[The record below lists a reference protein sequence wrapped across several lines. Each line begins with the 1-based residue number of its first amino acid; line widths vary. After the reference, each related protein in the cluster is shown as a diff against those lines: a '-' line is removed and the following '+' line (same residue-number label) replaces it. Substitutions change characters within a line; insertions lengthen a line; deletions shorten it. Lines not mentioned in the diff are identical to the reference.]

1 MSLGRDVTAR
11 TRGALAG
18 LRAASG
24 GGVRPFWR
32 AADEDDP
39 ILPPLGPAL
48 APVLAPGE
56 AVALPPM
63 DETPNS
69 PETDAPTRVPH
80 IGHALL
86 FVAITGLLLLLA
98 QAVLLGMSHPAL
110 GRGAAAAAATSTEA
124 VLQPKRVIAV
134 EAFTYLGTILAAAGL
149 FPLLW
154 KRPFGMGIE
163 WNSSAAVRNLYRL
176 IPLGVVVSFV
186 VQGLS
191 AFLPTPKSI
200 PMDDF
205 FRTQSDVWLI
215 TVFGTLAAPA
225 FEEILFRGFLFPAFA
240 IAYDWLSL
248 PRTETARE
256 SWRSSNALT
265 GGALLFSA
273 VFSSILF
280 ALLHGKQ
287 IAFTWPVL
295 FLLFLVSLLLT
306 YVRVR
311 LRSVA
316 ASTVVHASYNF
327 AIFLTAFL
335 ATGGY
340 RHLDRLPH

>member
-1 MSLGRDVTAR
+1 MSLGPDLTPNPTFASLRSGREGEAR
-11 TRGALAG
+11 PALR
-18 LRAASG
+18 L
-24 GGVRPFWR
+24 
-32 AADEDDP
+32 ADEDDP
-39 ILPPLGPAL
+39 ILPPLGPPL

-56 AVALPPM
+56 AVALAPM

-69 PETDAPTRVPH
+69 SDDDPPTRVPH
-80 IGHALL
+80 LGHALL

-98 QAVLLGMSHPAL
+98 QAVLLGGSHPAL
-110 GRGAAAAAATSTEA
+110 GRGAAVATEA
-124 VLQPKRVIAV
+124 LLQPKRLIAA
-134 EAFTYLGTILAAAGL
+134 EAFTYVGTILAAAGL
-149 FPLLW
+149 FPMLW

-163 WNSSAAVRNLYRL
+163 WNISAAVRNLYRL
-176 IPLGVVVSFV
+176 IPLGIIVSFL
-186 VQGLS
+186 VQGIS
-191 AFLPTPKSI
+191 TFLPTPKSI

-205 FRTQSDVWLI
+205 FRTRSDVWLI
-215 TVFGTLAAPA
+215 TVFGTLVAPV
-225 FEEILFRGFLFPAFA
+225 FEEIFFRGFLFPAFA

-256 SWRSSNALT
+256 SWRSSNVLT

-273 VFSSILF
+273 VSSSILF

-295 FLLFLVSLLLT
+295 FLLFLVSLMLT

-327 AIFLTAFL
+327 AIFFTAFM

-340 RHLDRLPH
+340 RHLDRFPH

>member
-1 MSLGRDVTAR
+1 MSLGADPTLNPTVAPSTSRGRPEVDAR
-11 TRGALAG
+11 PT
-18 LRAASG
+18 LRAA
-24 GGVRPFWR
+24 
-32 AADEDDP
+32 DDDDP
-39 ILPPLGPAL
+39 ILPPLGPPL

-69 PETDAPTRVPH
+69 SDNDAPTRVPH
-80 IGHALL
+80 LGHALL

-98 QAVLLGMSHPAL
+98 QAVLLGLSHPTL
-110 GRGAAAAAATSTEA
+110 GRGAAATTEA
-124 VLQPKRVIAV
+124 VLQPKRLIAA
-134 EAFTYLGTILAAAGL
+134 EAFTYIGTILAAAGL

-163 WNSSAAVRNLYRL
+163 WNTPAAVRNLYRL
-176 IPLGVVVSFV
+176 IPLGIVVSFL
-186 VQGLS
+186 VQGIS
-191 AFLPTPKSI
+191 SFLPTPKSI

-205 FRTQSDVWLI
+205 FRTPSDVWLI
-215 TVFGTLAAPA
+215 TVFGTLLAPA
-225 FEEILFRGFLFPAFA
+225 FEEIFFRGFLFPAFA

-273 VFSSILF
+273 VSSSILF

-287 IAFTWPVL
+287 TAFTWPVL
-295 FLLFLVSLLLT
+295 FLLFLVSLMLT

-327 AIFLTAFL
+327 AIFLTAFI